1 MNTDLWRSAKIEL
14 GRWAANGSAAQFWI
28 RDDDA
33 CDVTPQLERL
43 AGFARRHG
51 IGVGL
56 AVVPAKMTDALIGC
70 LREPDSPF
78 MPMCHGWNHTNHG
91 TVAEPGE
98 FGPDRP
104 YEMVQADAVR
114 ARDAYAASFGA
125 APPIF
130 VPPFGCISDELAAA
144 LGDLGFA
151 AISNG
156 HTLFEARLVRVH
168 GWTGLLPANPLRRSR
183 QRRLDVHIDP
193 VDWRAKTARSRDII
207 EQRLLGELR
216 ARRKRYIAPER
227 PIGIL
232 THHLVHDEAVWSVC
246 DELVTML
253 RSEQGAAFPDLEQL
267 LAPATPAALTNS
279 KRPDTGRMPDF
290 ADKGSRL

>member
-1 MNTDLWRSAKIEL
+1 MNTDVWRSTKLEL
-14 GRWAANGSAAQFWI
+14 SRWAAKGRAAQFWI

-56 AVVPAKMTDALIGC
+56 AVVPAKMTDALIGY
-70 LREPDSPF
+70 LREPESPF
-78 MPMCHGWNHTNHG
+78 LPLCHGWNHSNHG
-91 TVAEPGE
+91 TAAEPGE

-104 YEMVQADAVR
+104 YAMLQADAVR
-114 ARDAYAASFGA
+114 ARDTYAVSFGA

-130 VPPFGCISDELAAA
+130 VPPFGRISDELAAA

-168 GWTGLLPANPLRRSR
+168 GWTGLLPANPLGRSR
-183 QRRLDVHIDP
+183 QRRLDAHIDP
-193 VDWRAKTARSRDII
+193 IDWRAKTARSRDII

-216 ARRKRYIAPER
+216 ARRKRYIAQAR

-232 THHLVHDEAVWSVC
+232 MHHLVHDEAVWSVC
-246 DELVTML
+246 DELVSLL
-253 RSEQGAAFPDLEQL
+253 RSEPGAAFPDLAQL
-267 LAPATPAALTNS
+267 LAIAPPAALTNTP
-279 KRPDTGRMPDF
+279 RPATDRTTTSAG
-290 ADKGSRL
+290 KG